1 MEKHDYRDTL
11 NEILFAED
19 KADAAQNQAKR
30 RDAEIAYEALAVSS
44 SMGMLGMEDE
54 LSELLQLQ
62 LTQETLYKTQ
72 QENGEL
78 DKKN

>member
-1 MEKHDYRDTL
+1 MEKHDYKDTL
-11 NEILFAED
+11 NDILYAED
-19 KADAAQNQAKR
+19 KAATAQNQAKH

-62 LTQETLYKTQ
+62 LTQEVLYKTQ
-72 QENGEL
+72 QENGEQGNN
-78 DKKN
+78 D